1 MATAL
6 YSAIFGVPVNGRIAM
21 TGEITLRGEVL
32 PIGGLK
38 EKLLAAKMIGVK
50 KILIPSQNETDYN
63 EIDEE
68 IKTGIEVYPVD
79 NMRQVLDMALV
90 R

>member
-1 MATAL
+1 M
-6 YSAIFGVPVNGRIAM
+6 PVNGRIAM

-50 KILIPSQNETDYN
+50 DILIPAKNESDYL
-63 EIDEE
+63 ELDEE
-68 IKTGIEVYPVD
+68 ITSGVNIHLVED
-79 NMRQVLDMALV
+79 MRQVLDLALV